1 MAPAVLQPSSVPEVW
16 WPLPGDSSCSGCTDQ
31 LLANRLTS
39 SMVQHQGVGISPNN
53 VSALLLGV
61 LLPAPMF
68 LSASLAQS
76 LQDDSKGAVACQL
89 PRHCKALGGLALPL
103 HSRRCQQCC
112 TAYTCDAAFLH
123 EGQTHAAPCQ
133 HTRRAQASKTS
144 PVATESCAA
153 CPSQQP
159 SFM

>member
-16 WPLPGDSSCSGCTDQ
+16 WPLPGDSSCSGCPDQ

-39 SMVQHQGVGISPNN
+39 SMVQHQGVGVSPNN

-61 LLPAPMF
+61 LLPAPMPLF
-68 LSASLAQS
+68 ASLAQS

-89 PRHCKALGGLALPL
+89 PRHCKALGRLALLL

-133 HTRRAQASKTS
+133 HTSGRKPAR
-144 PVATESCAA
+144 PHL
-153 CPSQQP
+153 
-159 SFM
+159 